1 MPGIQDPA
9 MGSGASFPVGGPG
22 GPGSATPIKNEPKP
36 GESEKSK
43 HGFLGN
49 RRISLP
55 PQGPARELLQK
66 AHPVAAD
73 QMPKQPKPEAASAKQ
88 PANVNVLSRQHDP
101 SGAGN
106 SRKAVIGVF
115 NQQQPVISQLGAD
128 LQKALSPNGQ
138 AELPEPKVVNGIKP
152 SAPDQEGGI
161 PAREPQQASAPPKEV
176 EGALGPDG
184 EISPEERAAIYER
197 VELEGR
203 NAEMPALEPDDEQPG
218 AAPNGVPARAS
229 APDLADL
236 QPGSPIGGAPAGDDL
251 PPASESL
258 DDLFTGLDEDPTI
271 ATGIA
276 IKLDNASLSTAQV
289 ITNLSSSASPLEGE
303 VAAQLPDADRPNIG
317 NQSTPKGLPIRMG
330 HAAGIQES
338 NAFSKARESANA
350 IRAKQPLGRELISQ
364 ISKQPLNK
372 ELISE
377 IYSALNSIYVANLF
391 KLQEPARAIDHNTQ
405 PNRADLQQQVHV
417 FPDHRR
423 LHVFQ
428 ALNHGQYQ
436 ALKQQY
442 PGYDIVEIPEEFH
455 DHVFEAIQSH
465 IDGKKQEYEKKQQEK
480 RATHQSSTGART
492 ANSTNAATS
501 EDIQRTEDMRALLQ
515 ENDEK
520 SASLR
525 NLLNMLMRRGTQE
538 HAKEA
543 RERYEK
549 LEERMIAAKEL
560 LREILKSEIKTE
572 ELKKAEV
579 TIFALNSDLKRE
591 EEKLL
596 AILNRR

>member
-88 PANVNVLSRQHDP
+88 PANVNVLSQQHDP

-197 VELEGR
+197 VEFEGR

-236 QPGSPIGGAPAGDDL
+236 QPGSPVGGAPAGDDL

-276 IKLDNASLSTAQV
+276 IKLDNAPLSAEKIKTEFAESLS
-289 ITNLSSSASPLEGE
+289 PREGE
-303 VAAQLPDADRPNIG
+303 VAAQPPNADRPNVD
-317 NQSTPKGLPIRMG
+317 NQSPLKSTPIPMG
-330 HAAGIQES
+330 HAAGGPEL
-338 NAFSKARESANA
+338 AA
-350 IRAKQPLGRELISQ
+350 IRAADTVKFKQPFTKEFLSQ
-364 ISKQPLNK
+364 IYHHDN
-372 ELISE
+372 
-377 IYSALNSIYVANLF
+377 ALEVAILSNIRA
-391 KLQEPARAIDHNTQ
+391 PARAIDHNTQ
-405 PNRADLQQQVHV
+405 PDRAALQEQVHV
-417 FPDHRR
+417 FRDQQR

-428 ALNHGQYQ
+428 ALNRAQHQ
-436 ALKQQY
+436 ALQQQY
-442 PGYDIVEIPEEFH
+442 PGYDIVEVPEEFH
-455 DHVFEAIQSH
+455 DHVFEAVQSH

-480 RATHQSSTGART
+480 RATHQ
-492 ANSTNAATS
+492 NSTSNRNTALNKAATS
-501 EDIQRTEDMRALLQ
+501 DDIERTENARMMLQ
-515 ENDEK
+515 QSDAK
-520 SASLR
+520 SDAIR

-549 LEERMIAAKEL
+549 LEERIIAAKEL
-560 LREILKSEIKTE
+560 LREILKGEIKIE
-572 ELKKAEV
+572 DLKRAE
-579 TIFALNSDLKRE
+579 TAINGLNKDLKRE

-596 AILNRR
+596 ALLNRS